1 MPLFLPSFPISVS
14 IIMSEVGETPLA
26 VKYSDIPLENY
37 SIAFN
42 LEHLDDIPNIRN
54 AKYKSCS
61 DHLCCAICQQPFVQP
76 LTTVCGHTFCKEC
89 IYEFLRVQHQRSSRG
104 RNTDGEQDEDDT
116 GRLLGSCPL
125 DRTPLDSSN
134 INELFPTPL
143 IISNLVDELEVYCL
157 NHERGCTWTGCRWEL
172 DRHVLSNC
180 GYTGVAC
187 KGYRTTE
194 ESVNQEEVGKLKDI
208 CKLLVERRLFED
220 ATGEERTDNDHDREC
235 IHKVFECSLCQAEI
249 TKIDQETH
257 LQNSCPY
264 NYTKCSLCFNDMIP
278 LMNLAKHEENCGK
291 AGHLKCPA
299 HEIGCDWV
307 GNSET
312 SLEIHLQ
319 NNNCQLSKL
328 LPYMKNLSGKIEDLS
343 QENSLLH
350 RQINKILD
358 LIIQGKVT
366 NLGYH
371 EPMEEINRFSS
382 ELSSIENQDKLLFL
396 NCELNRLK
404 FELDNKILPFIN
416 RESTS
421 RSDRESILND
431 LVNDNFMMKDDLNL
445 QRALVNSLRKQLQF
459 MLFKR
464 SSPPTNI
471 PGLHTS
477 VGGIGATVRNSVN
490 FSTGDAEHVEF
501 FDIPSSA
508 SSEERLNLKL

>member
-1 MPLFLPSFPISVS
+1 
-14 IIMSEVGETPLA
+14 MSDVDEGVPVGL
-26 VKYSDIPLENY
+26 YSNIELKNY
-37 SIAFN
+37 TIAFN
-42 LEHLDDIPNIRN
+42 LEHQDGIPNIRN
-54 AKYKSCS
+54 VKYKSSS
-61 DHLCCAICQQPFVQP
+61 DHLCCAICQQPFIQP

-89 IYEFLRVQHQRSSRG
+89 IYEFLKVQHQRSSRSRTNG
-104 RNTDGEQDEDDT
+104 SDDEEDS
-116 GRLLGSCPL
+116 GRLIGSCPL
-125 DRTPLDSSN
+125 DRTPLDSSK

-157 NHERGCTWTGCRWEL
+157 NYERGCEWSGCRWEL
-172 DRHVLSNC
+172 DHHVLSDC

-187 KGYRTTE
+187 HGYRTVDCVDKE
-194 ESVNQEEVGKLKDI
+194 ESEEEETKKLTDI
-208 CKLLVERRLFED
+208 CKMMVERRFL
-220 ATGEERTDNDHDREC
+220 EEPRSKTVGDSDRDQEEYEC
-235 IHKVFECSLCQAEI
+235 IHKVYECSLCQARI
-249 TKIDQETH
+249 TKIEEGEH
-257 LQNSCPY
+257 LQSACPY
-264 NYTKCSLCFNDMIP
+264 NYTKCKLCFNDVIP
-278 LMNLAKHEENCGK
+278 MMNLAKHEENCGK

-307 GNSET
+307 GNSDT

-328 LPYMKNLSGKIEDLS
+328 LPYMKNLNSKIDDLS
-343 QENSLLH
+343 KENSLLH
-350 RQINKILD
+350 RQINKILN
-358 LIIQGKVT
+358 LIILGKVT

-404 FELDNKILPFIN
+404 FELDDKILPFMN

-421 RSDRESILND
+421 RSDRESIING

-464 SSPPTNI
+464 NSPP
-471 PGLHTS
+471 GLQT
-477 VGGIGATVRNSVN
+477 GGIAGGMGGPIRSSVN
-490 FSTGDAEHVEF
+490 FPAEPENVEF
-501 FDIPSSA
+501 FDIPSS
-508 SSEERLNLKL
+508 SNSEERLNLKL